1 MNYSKMP
8 EAIAGGSHPPDP
20 VIMTELPTLSLG
32 SITQSPWADVELLRN
47 CYSCFGRDH
56 LLHEDTY
63 SPTQPKVP
71 TSSIPLSFMPCEL
84 VINERKS
91 WEDIGKVPS
100 PWDSASSC
108 NNQDLTGCTGFMEI
122 YICYHC
128 EREFT
133 NKDAM
138 RIHQNACSH
147 RPENPPGMRT
157 PPPPP
162 APSRSSKK
170 LLSYTGQPVRS
181 VTSLLNED
189 DSYKSTKEGFLKY
202 FQLVQ
207 THKAEKIKSDKLKL
221 GQNTD
226 VDCQIIDVEPRGSVQ
241 QTSPRTP
248 KSLISQ
254 LSREAEAG
262 LHRKRLCP
270 ANTEESDGDS
280 GYSTTGNGVEEID
293 TFKKSSKTNSLL
305 CIDISSLLGLR
316 IQKHVKAETT
326 LQALPDIEQY
336 CKTPEKNDALE
347 RLRSRPI
354 TYPITFRN
362 SKKINTKYSHEY
374 KFTKAQRK
382 EFMKLVQTGL
392 NKQSRMLKRSL
403 KLCSVRLR
411 RLDEEEIKK
420 WTAPKRDAR
429 VNIQPLTHDQILLWT
444 SKREYLKDSQNITSM
459 YPWSP
464 QKFSKSY
471 PPNRQST
478 PVRRIGYHYYKI
490 GSPVHKKARKLPH
503 PMTMYKSVYS
513 TDSTSK
519 PKTLPGVHQ
528 FVPSVKHPLSDSRP
542 FPIRHSAELSRFLTN
557 HHAPPKLDQTPQHYR
572 NPYKA
577 IKPLNTEPISS
588 QPYINLSNS
597 PVTSQFLMKCIPPET
612 QNCPSSSSLMMIP
625 SSGDTPSN
633 LAREQT
639 NLEIAANHGLPLSHS
654 VVPNSQEPLKLVIKS
669 QANTPNVNEA
679 DDNVS
684 IHTISSDSEDDEQ
697 TWVTRCTICR
707 CGPCQCPPDACFRF
721 PPSHMQSIPHFQLL
735 DHNLRISDRSNPHI
749 IDHSNPHIIDHSN
762 PRLIDHS
769 NPRIIDHSTQ
779 RIIDH
784 STQRIIDHSNPRIID
799 HSNPRIIDHN
809 NPRFIDHST
818 PRILDHSN
826 PRLIDHGNPRI
837 IDHNTQRIVDH
848 SNSRAVDY
856 STSRINDLSNSRVT
870 DLSTPRIVDHK
881 SARNNDQNINN
892 TNINAVENSP
902 MRVIVNYSKQ
912 NQNINYSDSNNYL
925 SSTCDQQMS
934 PKHVYAPIIKSV
946 GHHEKQALK
955 QFHSGSPD
963 ICTSSPLKV
972 INRVEQ
978 SHNPK
983 HYANDLLGS
992 QSETGV
998 SHNKHFNQ
1006 QRTKS
1011 WHSAY
1016 NSNKIRIQRV
1026 GQSPKTNDLDEDDD
1040 IQILEE
1046 VICID

>member
-1 MNYSKMP
+1 MCSNRTLSYLKNYSKMP

-32 SITQSPWADVELLRN
+32 SITQSPWAEVELLRN
-47 CYSCFGRDH
+47 CYSCFGREN
-56 LLHEDTY
+56 LLHDDTY

-91 WEDIGKVPS
+91 WEDIGKVPN

-147 RPENPPGMRT
+147 RPDNQPGMRT

-162 APSRSSKK
+162 APSCSSKK
-170 LLSYTGQPVRS
+170 LLSHAGQPVRP

-189 DSYKSTKEGFLKY
+189 DSQKSTKEGFLKY

-226 VDCQIIDVEPRGSVQ
+226 VDCQIIDVEPRDSVQ

-254 LSREAEAG
+254 LSREVEPG

-270 ANTEESDGDS
+270 TNTEESDGDS

-293 TFKKSSKTNSLL
+293 AFKKSSKTNSLL

-403 KLCSVRLR
+403 KMCSVRLR

-444 SKREYLKDSQNITSM
+444 SKRECLKDSQNITSM

-464 QKFSKSY
+464 QKFSKSF

-490 GSPVHKKARKLPH
+490 GSPVHKKVRKLPH
-503 PMTMYKSVYS
+503 PMTVYKSVYS
-513 TDSTSK
+513 ADSTSK
-519 PKTLPGVHQ
+519 PKSLPGVHQ
-528 FVPSVKHPLSDSRP
+528 FVPSVKHPLSDSHP
-542 FPIRHSAELSRFLTN
+542 FPMRHSAELSRFLTN
-557 HHAPPKLDQTPQHYR
+557 HHAPPKLDQTSQHYR
-572 NPYKA
+572 NPYKP
-577 IKPLNTEPISS
+577 IKSLNTEPISS

-597 PVTSQFLMKCIPPET
+597 PVTTQFLMKCIPPET

-625 SSGDTPSN
+625 VSGDSSAN
-633 LAREQT
+633 IAQEQA
-639 NLEIAANHGLPLSHS
+639 NLEIAANHGLPPSHS

-669 QANTPNVNEA
+669 QANTPNDLNVNEA
-679 DDNVS
+679 GDDNVS

-697 TWVTRCTICR
+697 TWITRCTICR

-721 PPSHMQSIPHFQLL
+721 PPSHMQSIPHFQVL
-735 DHNLRISDRSNPHI
+735 
-749 IDHSNPHIIDHSN
+749 
-762 PRLIDHS
+762 
-769 NPRIIDHSTQ
+769 
-779 RIIDH
+779 
-784 STQRIIDHSNPRIID
+784 
-799 HSNPRIIDHN
+799 DHN
-809 NPRFIDHST
+809 NPRI
-818 PRILDHSN
+818 
-826 PRLIDHGNPRI
+826 
-837 IDHNTQRIVDH
+837 
-848 SNSRAVDY
+848 
-856 STSRINDLSNSRVT
+856 
-870 DLSTPRIVDHK
+870 
-881 SARNNDQNINN
+881 NDQNINN

-902 MRVIVNYSKQ
+902 MRVIVNYNKQ

-925 SSTCDQQMS
+925 SNACDQQVS

-946 GHHEKQALK
+946 GHLEKQVLK
-955 QFHSGSPD
+955 QFHTGSPD

-983 HYANDLLGS
+983 HYANDLVGS
-992 QSETGV
+992 QPETAV

-1006 QRTKS
+1006 QRTKN

-1026 GQSPKTNDLDEDDD
+1026 GQSPRANDLDEDDD